1 MSKHGNGHSE
11 KVWGWGALALVKS
24 KAVGEV
30 FGGQYQNSIVGVNT
44 SGLLRFRNSTHM
56 FSGARSL
63 FMLLMKVLEAGQLG
77 IVRTILSA
85 AGPNQKLFK
94 FKL

>member
-1 MSKHGNGHSE
+1 
-11 KVWGWGALALVKS
+11 
-24 KAVGEV
+24 
-30 FGGQYQNSIVGVNT
+30 
-44 SGLLRFRNSTHM
+44 M

-85 AGPNQKLFK
+85 AGPKQKLFK